1 MATTQSGLY
10 YPGLS
15 DAPNGPSQ
23 IQQLAQSADAKVIP
37 SFASAAART
46 AAIVTPTDGQIT
58 YRSDTKIYE
67 RWSAAT
73 SAWVAMPGPL
83 IQSGTGTIAL
93 SAAATGTGA
102 VTFPTAFTV
111 APVVVV
117 SGTSTTAGGLS
128 IAYAIDASTNGGVPT
143 TTGFTVRATFISLTA
158 GTATARYSWSAFGV

>member
-23 IQQLAQSADAKVIP
+23 LQQLAQSADAKVIAP
-37 SFASAAART
+37 FASAAART

-58 YRSDTKIYE
+58 YRQDTKIYE

-93 SAAATGTGA
+93 SAVISNTAA
-102 VTFPTAFTV
+102 VTFSPAFTV
-111 APVVVV
+111 APIVVI
-117 SGTSTTAGGLS
+117 SGSTNPSGGL
-128 IAYAIDASTNGGVPT
+128 AIVYGIDSATNGGVPT
-143 TTGFTVRATFISLTA
+143 TTGFTARAVFQSLTA